1 MGSKND
7 STEIILLRDLLTDTS
22 TLTKP
27 INLIIDGVHRGVPK
41 FAGTIKPHF
50 HIEYAPAFE
59 TSKVSEGAWGYH
71 GLVKPHFA

>member
-50 HIEYAPAFE
+50 HIEYGPAFE
-59 TSKVSEGAWGYH
+59 TSKVSEGA
-71 GLVKPHFA
+71 